1 MVDGMTDERIGK
13 TCGACGWL
21 VTERDGEVALCM
33 HDVAFLGPPPAIWV
47 PLTEP
52 MEARMLRFGHDG
64 TVADLGSVIV
74 EPVEPPP
81 IVLAPWPEATATCSA
96 LDKMGETFRIESHGA
111 KIGITP
117 EEMREAVARFE
128 AQPPRE
134 WRQEI
139 QGEFRQRHE
148 EPPTPW
154 EPVSHGN
161 AWRPVR
167 LSVEPRTLTPEQ
179 ERICEAVGRAI
190 AGDPDVTLAPNY
202 DGSRLSYFP
211 EAPYPGEV
219 VVGHDGKPRGVLL
232 PNGVIKPLPDE
243 VP

>member
-1 MVDGMTDERIGK
+1 MVDGMATDEEKQALDRGLQAEGIH
-13 TCGACGWL
+13 
-21 VTERDGEVALCM
+21 VADEL
-33 HDVAFLGPPPAIWV
+33 LGPLVDEFHEAIAAGDEELLREGWV
-47 PLTEP
+47 SVEDVRAARAAGP
-52 MEARMLRFGHDG
+52 MQPR
-64 TVADLGSVIV
+64 
-74 EPVEPPP
+74 P
-81 IVLAPWPEATATCSA
+81 
-96 LDKMGETFRIESHGA
+96 
-111 KIGITP
+111 ITP

-219 VVGHDGKPRGVLL
+219 VGGHDGKPYGVLL
-232 PNGVIKPLPDE
+232 PSGAVAPLPSDPE

>member
-1 MVDGMTDERIGK
+1 MVDGMADERIGK
-13 TCGACGWL
+13 ACSACGWL
-21 VTERDGEVALCM
+21 VTERDGQVALCM
-33 HDVAFLGPPPAIWV
+33 HDVTFLGPPPAIWV

-64 TVADLGSVIV
+64 TVTDLGSVTV
-74 EPVEPPP
+74 EPAEPPP

-96 LDKMGETFRIESHGA
+96 LL
-111 KIGITP
+111 
-117 EEMREAVARFE
+117 
-128 AQPPRE
+128 
-134 WRQEI
+134 
-139 QGEFRQRHE
+139 QRHE

-167 LSVEPRTLTPEQ
+167 LT
-179 ERICEAVGRAI
+179 
-190 AGDPDVTLAPNY
+190 
-202 DGSRLSYFP
+202 YFP

-219 VVGHDGKPRGVLL
+219 VVGHDGKPYGVLL
-232 PNGVIKPLPDE
+232 PSGAVAPLPSDPE